1 MREETQGTAEAIVT
15 RLDAIEK
22 QWGVKLASIADRVRR
37 PFTVALEQDELEAL
51 VPAAVSEL
59 LSGEPAGAG
68 EALEHK
74 ARSFLGVASGS
85 GVEVPE
91 WLERLSAAVDAAIG
105 QADATGRA
113 SASFGI
119 DTSPDSIADAVP
131 WLPLDW
137 PRLRTA
143 LGG

>member
-1 MREETQGTAEAIVT
+1 MREETQGTAEGLIA

-22 QWGVKLASIADRVRR
+22 QWGVKLASVADRVRR

-59 LSGEPAGAG
+59 VSGEPAGAG
-68 EALEHK
+68 EALERK
-74 ARSFLGVASGS
+74 SRSFLGVASGS

-91 WLERLSAAVDAAIG
+91 WLERLSAAVDAAIS
-105 QADATGRA
+105 QADASGGA
-113 SASFGI
+113 FPVLSIES
-119 DTSPDSIADAVP
+119 SPESIADAVP

-137 PRLRTA
+137 PRLRAA